1 MKPIAPTAAA
11 AKADSW
17 ESFAAML
24 HEESV
29 ALGRLNQAALAL
41 TQSLVDGTATEITA
55 AERSVSATRRAY
67 QDVSGKRRGMQSRGF
82 GTMSLRQ
89 VCARAPRRLAR
100 VLNQRLYELS
110 TLAIGLRITNANN
123 KALIVNGLDR
133 LMQVTAAL
141 QRAANDGPKT
151 YRRRG
156 YVAPPTNSVLVSSR
170 V

>member
-1 MKPIAPTAAA
+1 VKPPVPA

-17 ESFAAML
+17 ESFAAVL
-24 HEESV
+24 HEEST
-29 ALGRLNQAALAL
+29 ALGKLNQAALAL
-41 TQSLVDGTATEITA
+41 TQSLVGGSATEITA
-55 AERSVSATRRAY
+55 SERAVNAARRAY
-67 QDVSGKRRGMQSRGF
+67 QEISGKRRAMQSRGF
-82 GTMSLRQ
+82 GSLSLRQ

-110 TLAIGLRITNANN
+110 TLAISLRITNANN

-156 YVAPPTNSVLVSSR
+156 YVSPPTNSVLVSSR